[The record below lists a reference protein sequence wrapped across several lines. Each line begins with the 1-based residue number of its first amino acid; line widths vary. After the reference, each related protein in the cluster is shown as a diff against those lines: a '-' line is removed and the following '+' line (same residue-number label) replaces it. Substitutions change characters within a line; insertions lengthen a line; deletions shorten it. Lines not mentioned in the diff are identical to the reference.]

1 LILNFLMRKKKYIK
15 IYLLFVL
22 KKNMNYLNS
31 GRNKLI
37 IRKKNIFNLSEEK
50 FLIRRGKKKKK
61 KIN

>member
-1 LILNFLMRKKKYIK
+1 MRKKKYIK